1 MCRAYILLRIIINY
15 CFIFLLDFFLRSVCR
30 PKNTFSSWIQAGK
43 ARAWNDYMRG
53 GRNILC
59 AILLFISSFFFV
71 MYGYELYSAFENSHM
86 NSKVIKWNNLRH
98 QKITNLLREMS
109 ATIYIKEIL
118 PQHELKLNVS
128 CYFHTRRIR

>member
-15 CFIFLLDFFLRSVCR
+15 CFIFFTGLFFKISMSAEKYIQLLNTSWQSTGMKRLYKRRKEYSVCDIVIY
-30 PKNTFSSWIQAGK
+30 FLI
-43 ARAWNDYMRG
+43 
-53 GRNILC
+53 
-59 AILLFISSFFFV
+59 FFV